1 MGCNLLR
8 FLEVKAS
15 LRWWQ
20 QENAKKRGATAGGL
34 GESLW
39 PLLARA
45 WDALVFDGCLIGQN
59 LHRSCGDVLWVE
71 QEKSAI

>member
-45 WDALVFDGCLIGQN
+45 WDALVFDGCLLGQN
-59 LHRSCGDVLWVE
+59 LRRSCRDVLWVE